1 MKIKGIH
8 QNQRRNNIIVSGV
21 PQKENDDVYGVLELT
36 GEAAKVSIKED
47 VSIAHRL
54 PVNHPT

>member
-1 MKIKGIH
+1 MKGIH
-8 QNQRRNNIIVSGV
+8 QYQRRNTIIVSGV